1 MQQLSEQQYIQK
13 SKETQIELK
22 RLARSKALQKTVEAC
37 SCKSQNIQQNSQDE
51 EILLLNESQQN
62 PFYQSYQKG
71 PRKSQVQQYLE
82 KMLKNVEQKNV
93 IIKKETNFK
102 PLSILN
108 EEINKSKTK
117 FHFRSNSQL
126 SLTNYQS
133 QFIPYFEQV
142 RTTTNSSYH
151 NNKKDCLKL
160 IDLMKNKNKVIKIK
174 K

>member
-1 MQQLSEQQYIQK
+1 MQQLSEQQQIQK

-37 SCKSQNIQQNSQDE
+37 SCKSQNILQNSQDE
-51 EILLLNESQQN
+51 EILLNESQQN

-71 PRKSQVQQYLE
+71 PRKSQIQQYLE
-82 KMLKNVEQKNV
+82 KMLKNVEQKQV
-93 IIKKETNFK
+93 VIKKENNFK

-142 RTTTNSSYH
+142 RTTTNSSYY